1 MDQAMLLNEEH
12 YYMPQKDV
20 AKLLNMRPSSFS
32 KKWNIAALGRRW
44 PYRRLRNIEAQ
55 LLSLYQNVEAGFTT
69 PEAVK
74 LIEALLNE
82 RMRLIK
88 PVVIM

>member
-1 MDQAMLLNEEH
+1 MDHVLLNEEH
-12 YYMPQKDV
+12 YYMPQKEV

-69 PEAVK
+69 SETAR
-74 LIEALLNE
+74 LIEKLLNE
-82 RMRLIK
+82 RKRLVG
-88 PVVIM
+88 PVVIT